1 MNSIIDIFNNIWDQ
15 LRASFAPASC
25 VNCELIMHEESLCNN
40 CFKLVKPVLSTVV
53 AGECRTTIP
62 VEAVGQYEGPL
73 ANLVYQKYKNN
84 KHAFVGAAN
93 LIYESQLKFIN
104 ADIIVPIP
112 LNAKKARLRGFDQV
126 EIMAKSLAELANI
139 DYSRALI
146 RTRDTAQQSNLNKSE
161 RLTNV
166 ANAFELTRPEVIKD
180 KNVILL
186 DDVYTTGSTAF
197 EACKTII
204 SAKPKSL
211 KVLVLARSV

>member
-1 MNSIIDIFNNIWDQ
+1 MNYILDLLNNIFDQ
-15 LRASFAPASC
+15 FRASFAPASC
-25 VNCELIMHEESLCNN
+25 VNCQLIIHEESLCEN
-40 CFKLVKPVLSTVV
+40 CFKLVKPVLGTVV

-84 KHAFVGAAN
+84 KHAFIGAAN
-93 LIYESQLKFIN
+93 LIYESQLKYIN
-104 ADIIVPIP
+104 ADLIVPIP

-139 DYSRALI
+139 NFSRALI
-146 RTRDTAQQSNLNKSE
+146 RTRDTAPQSNLNKSE

-166 ANAFELTRPEVIKD
+166 ANAFELARPEVIKD
-180 KNVILL
+180 KDVILI

-197 EACKTII
+197 EACKTVM
-204 SAKPKSL
+204 SGKPKSL

>member
-1 MNSIIDIFNNIWDQ
+1 MNYILVLLNNIFDQ
-15 LRASFAPASC
+15 FRASFAPASC
-25 VNCELIMHEESLCNN
+25 VNCQLIIHEESLCES
-40 CFKLVKPVLSTVV
+40 CFKLVKPVLGTVV

-62 VEAVGQYEGPL
+62 VEAVGQFEGPL

-84 KHAFVGAAN
+84 KHAFIGAAN
-93 LIYESQLKFIN
+93 LIYESQLKYIK
-104 ADIIVPIP
+104 ADLIVPIP

-139 DYSRALI
+139 NFNRALI
-146 RTRDTAQQSNLNKSE
+146 RTRDTAPQSNLNKSE

-166 ANAFELTRPEVIKD
+166 ANAFELARPEIIKD
-180 KNVILL
+180 KDVILI

-197 EACKTII
+197 EACKTIMTG
-204 SAKPKSL
+204 KPKSL

>member
-1 MNSIIDIFNNIWDQ
+1 MF
-15 LRASFAPASC
+15 RF
-25 VNCELIMHEESLCNN
+25 
-40 CFKLVKPVLSTVV
+40 
-53 AGECRTTIP
+53 
-62 VEAVGQYEGPL
+62 
-73 ANLVYQKYKNN
+73 
-84 KHAFVGAAN
+84 
-93 LIYESQLKFIN
+93 SQLKFIN

-112 LNAKKARLRGFDQV
+112 LNAKKAKSRGFDQV

>member
-1 MNSIIDIFNNIWDQ
+1 MNYILDIFNNILDQ

-25 VNCELIMHEESLCNN
+25 VNCQLIIQEESLCES

-84 KHAFVGAAN
+84 KHAFIGAAN
-93 LIYESQLKFIN
+93 LIYESQLKYIN
-104 ADIIVPIP
+104 ADLIVPIP

-139 DYSRALI
+139 DYNRALI
-146 RTRDTAQQSNLNKSE
+146 RIRDTAQQSNLSKSE

-166 ANAFELTRPEVIKD
+166 ADAFELTRPEIIKD

-197 EACKTII
+197 EACKTIM
-204 SAKPKSL
+204 AGKPKSL